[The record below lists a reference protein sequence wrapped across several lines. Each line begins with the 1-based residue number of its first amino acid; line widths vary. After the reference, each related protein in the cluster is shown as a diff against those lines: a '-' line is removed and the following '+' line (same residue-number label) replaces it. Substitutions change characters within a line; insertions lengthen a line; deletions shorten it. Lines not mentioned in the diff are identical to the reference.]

1 MRFHYSL
8 ICVALFVLVA
18 IAFSTPSSAA
28 AGGTL
33 TGTVTDPKGATI
45 ADAVVSVIDPV
56 SNQTSTAATDSQGKY
71 KLEGLPPGTYAV
83 TVTAKGFRDARR
95 ENVKI
100 EEDKSTLADFK
111 LDLAVVESAVTVA
124 TAVKANTEATYRQLR
139 KNADESGAFSGNVF
153 TVNNLVLKKDA
164 ATFTL
169 KSGELYFL
177 APVEGRVTG
186 AVFLGDGEL
195 TLIPPTES
203 EKSSLAI
210 FIDDKVLTEQ
220 FNELVLRFTDK
231 TFEELKAS
239 PNASPNATGSQA
251 GKARDAYRDKQSL
264 MRKQL
269 RTNLDLRTLMDVYSP
284 KLPGYFLAFI
294 NGKRYSKLIYRVDP
308 LGLAEVPPEEVALI
322 SYGTQD
328 GGVWTSFHLAGEYA
342 TGRALSSQDH
352 RVFDITHHE
361 IETQIKGAEII
372 ATDRISFVALSSR
385 RVLPFSLYPSLRV
398 KTVKDE
404 QGKEL
409 DFVQEAKEEDGDFGV
424 ILPAPMQSGKSYVLS
439 VSYQGGD
446 ALADLGGGNYFLI
459 PRESWYPSNAGALF
473 GDRAIFD
480 VTVRYPRSNVF
491 VGTGAPVGAETEEA
505 DARVAKWSSG
515 ATELAV
521 AGFNYG
527 KFKKKELDDKE
538 SGYGIEF
545 YANTQLAPDMKQ
557 MEDQIKIAE
566 MVTGENIEN
575 LTGGEIRSNSGSTT
589 KGGDLAINSAQ
600 NALRIYNS
608 YFGRLPYTRVAMTQQ
623 PAGNF
628 GQAWPTLVY
637 MPYTAFLDPTQRHN
651 LFGSS
656 QAAGDSFWQYV
667 GPHEVAH
674 QWWGHVVGWSSYRDQ
689 WMSEG
694 FAEFSAS
701 LWVQQVKGIGKF
713 ISFWEEQRKMIVDPQ
728 VATKGRKPYTIGP
741 ITAGY
746 RLNTGKTG
754 GAARFLI
761 YPKGAYALHMLR
773 MLMYDS
779 RDKTGDPDARFK
791 AMMQDFVKT
800 YFNQDASTED
810 FKRVVEKHMT
820 PEMDLDG
827 NRRMD
832 WFFNQWVYGTE
843 VPAYKF
849 EYSLSSSDGKTV
861 LSGRITQSGVSDK
874 FRMRVPVWV
883 DFGKGWVRLGA
894 ATLVGDSSLD
904 LPQIP
909 LAQQPKKVAIAALN
923 DVLATDIQTNKR

>member
-1 MRFHYSL
+1 M
-8 ICVALFVLVA
+8 A